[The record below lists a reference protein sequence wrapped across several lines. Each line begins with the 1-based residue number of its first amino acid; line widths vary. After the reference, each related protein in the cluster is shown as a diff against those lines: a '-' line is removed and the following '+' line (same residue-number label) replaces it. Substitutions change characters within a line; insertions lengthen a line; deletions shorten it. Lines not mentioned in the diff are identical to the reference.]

1 VSDLYDAGQSPLRAA
16 HKYLV
21 ARDPLYR
28 VALAAAPI
36 ALAVALLAATVSA
49 IWTPATPLPPPAV
62 PATPAPPQAPASPA
76 APPQAPAPRV
86 DYQALRDRAVND
98 AAARSDLLA
107 RADTGDAE
115 AQFWAAT
122 LYDPLLP
129 DVRFAKDG
137 AVAVQWYAKSAA
149 QGDMSS
155 ENNLGGL
162 YENGL
167 GVAQDTAMAA
177 HWYRKAADQGD
188 SSAENN
194 LGRLYESG
202 NGVPKD
208 EAEAVRWY
216 RMAADQGYAP
226 AESNLG
232 RVYEAGLGIAKDEAT
247 AAMWYAK
254 AAQAGLANAQL
265 RLGYLYESGRGVGK
279 DPAAAADWFRKA
291 AAQQDPDAEN
301 ELGRTYAL
309 GVGVPRNYE
318 RALALFRRAAAKGQS
333 AALYNLALAL
343 DSSWGMPR
351 DPVAAY
357 IWYSIAA
364 RAGLPERREA
374 AATARDRLA
383 AQLPP
388 AELGAAQTAAE
399 NWRPGVVGYIGVR
412 ISDLT
417 PDQAKAIGST
427 QPGGALVT
435 EVATDGPAQRAGLL
449 PQDVITAFDG
459 QPTYTAAALHQL
471 VTFAV
476 PGEFVT
482 LLVERSSQRGFLQEL
497 HLEVGQ
503 LRQ

>member
-21 ARDPLYR
+21 ERDPLYR
-28 VALAAAPI
+28 VALAAAPL
-36 ALAVALLAATVSA
+36 AFAVALLAATVSA
-49 IWTPATPLPPPAV
+49 VWTPATPLPPPAV
-62 PATPAPPQAPASPA
+62 PAPPA
-76 APPQAPAPRV
+76 APPQAPAPPAAPRV
-86 DYQALRDRAVND
+86 DYQALRDRAVSD

-137 AVAVQWYAKSAA
+137 AVAAQWYAKSAA

-155 ENNLGGL
+155 QNNLGGL

-167 GVAQDTAMAA
+167 GVPQDPAMAA
-177 HWYRKAADQGD
+177 HWYRKAADQGE

-194 LGRLYESG
+194 LGRLYENG
-202 NGVPKD
+202 NGVAKD
-208 EAEAVRWY
+208 EAQAVRWY

-226 AESNLG
+226 SESNLG

-254 AAQAGLANAQL
+254 AAQAGLADAQL

-279 DPAAAADWFRKA
+279 DPAAAADWFKKA
-291 AAQQDPDAEN
+291 AAQQDTDAEN
-301 ELGRTYAL
+301 ELGRMYAL
-309 GVGVPRNYE
+309 GIGVPRNYE
-318 RALALFRRAAAKGQS
+318 RALALFRRAASKGQP

-343 DSSWGMPR
+343 DDSWGMPR
-351 DPVAAY
+351 DPAAAY

-374 AATARDRLA
+374 AASARDRLA

-388 AELGAAQTAAE
+388 AELSAAQTAAE
-399 NWRPGVVGYIGVR
+399 NWRPGIVGYIGVR
-412 ISDLT
+412 ISDLA

-435 EVATDGPAQRAGLL
+435 EVATDGPAQRAGLM

-471 VTFAV
+471 VAFAV
-476 PGEFVT
+476 PGQFVT
-482 LLVERSSQRGFLQEL
+482 LLVERSNQRGLLQEL
-497 HLEVGQ
+497 RIEVGQ
-503 LRQ
+503 VRQ

>member
-1 VSDLYDAGQSPLRAA
+1 MSDLYDAGQSPLRAA

-62 PATPAPPQAPASPA
+62 PAPAAPPQAPASPA

-86 DYQALRDRAVND
+86 DYQALRDRAVSD

-137 AVAVQWYAKSAA
+137 AVAAQWYAKSAA

-167 GVAQDTAMAA
+167 GVAPDTAMAA

-265 RLGYLYESGRGVGK
+265 RLGYLYESDGGSARTRLPRRTGSGRRRRSRI
-279 DPAAAADWFRKA
+279 PTRKT
-291 AAQQDPDAEN
+291 N
-301 ELGRTYAL
+301 SVGRTPSASACRATTSARL
-309 GVGVPRNYE
+309 RCSEGPPPRVSPRRSTILLWRWTAAGGC
-318 RALALFRRAAAKGQS
+318 RAIR
-333 AALYNLALAL
+333 
-343 DSSWGMPR
+343 
-351 DPVAAY
+351 
-357 IWYSIAA
+357 
-364 RAGLPERREA
+364 
-374 AATARDRLA
+374 
-383 AQLPP
+383 LPP
-388 AELGAAQTAAE
+388 ISGTASRPAPACRKGARRRR
-399 NWRPGVVGYIGVR
+399 RP
-412 ISDLT
+412 
-417 PDQAKAIGST
+417 
-427 QPGGALVT
+427 
-435 EVATDGPAQRAGLL
+435 ATG
-449 PQDVITAFDG
+449 
-459 QPTYTAAALHQL
+459 
-471 VTFAV
+471 
-476 PGEFVT
+476 
-482 LLVERSSQRGFLQEL
+482 
-497 HLEVGQ
+497 
-503 LRQ
+503 